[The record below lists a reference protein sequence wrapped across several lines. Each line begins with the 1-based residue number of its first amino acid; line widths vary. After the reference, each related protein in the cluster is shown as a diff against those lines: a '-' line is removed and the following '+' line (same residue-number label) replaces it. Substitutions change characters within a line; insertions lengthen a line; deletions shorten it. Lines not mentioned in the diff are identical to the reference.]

1 MEQRLEEFYEL
12 LVSKKCKDI
21 ALYDLTSE
29 GEKSAYVFV
38 VTIANASNN
47 KKFASSL
54 LEELNLD
61 IKPEGFNKGEW
72 IIFDFDEIILHSFI
86 PASREKYN
94 LDKMWKSKRVQIKKQ
109 SKK

>member
-1 MEQRLEEFYEL
+1 MEEKLEQFYEL

-21 ALYDLTSE
+21 ALYDLTNE
-29 GEKSAYVFV
+29 GEKSSYVFV
-38 VTIANASNN
+38 VTVANALNN
-47 KKFASSL
+47 KKVATSI
-54 LEELNLD
+54 LEELELD
-61 IKPEGFNKGEW
+61 MKLEGFNKGEW
-72 IIFDFDEIILHSFI
+72 IIFDLDDVVLHSFI